1 MTCPELSR
9 ICETLRGEYP
19 DYSQATFDKRRAH
32 KATCPA
38 CQESDRAASA
48 SYRVPAS
55 WRSVA
60 HVEPCAGGCQW
71 SDVAGVRVCWKCGQ
85 VKP

>member
-1 MTCPELSR
+1 MTCNKFLNLSAQLAIDGNLAPLNQHR
-9 ICETLRGEYP
+9 ASCPVCR
-19 DYSQATFDKRRAH
+19 AT
-32 KATCPA
+32 
-38 CQESDRAASA
+38 ESASRA
-48 SYRVPAS
+48 SYRVPSS